1 MQFAAEKEVIHS
13 WQKIDPAS
21 ARYPPEITPLI
32 LAAQRN
38 NYEILKLLLDRGAT
52 LPMPHDI
59 RCGCADCLR
68 STIGKTNRNK
78 YLFSFMCLNIF
89 YFRLDRGNLF
99 ISRIRLK
106 YTSLCTYFTKQEIN
120 KRRNCLKF

>member
-1 MQFAAEKEVIHS
+1 MRSAFVATKDVIHS

-59 RCGCADCLR
+59 KCGCADCLR
-68 STIGKTNRNK
+68 STTGKTLEQSYKINSQINNNK
-78 YLFSFMCLNIF
+78 GSSFFKDF
-89 YFRLDRGNLF
+89 YVFLLSKKEDF
-99 ISRIRLK
+99 DKS
-106 YTSLCTYFTKQEIN
+106 TVS
-120 KRRNCLKF
+120 

>member
-1 MQFAAEKEVIHS
+1 MHHQFINEKIKDTFTIVLKVFCKIFMQFAAEKEVIHS

-68 STIGKTNRNK
+68 STIGKTNK
-78 YLFSFMCLNIF
+78 
-89 YFRLDRGNLF
+89 
-99 ISRIRLK
+99 
-106 YTSLCTYFTKQEIN
+106 
-120 KRRNCLKF
+120 